1 MKLSYPNF
9 SPRFAEADWTVPRLL
24 ERQAARIP
32 ERPFLQWTDDEAPLS
47 FAEVNRRANRLA
59 HGLSRAGV
67 AKGDRVVLLLP
78 NSLEYVLL
86 WFAANKIGAVEVAIN
101 PSYRDRFLRHQ
112 LETSGGNTIVVT
124 HDMLEE
130 IEADLGEYQTLKRLI
145 VIGAPGARSKRSL
158 QQGAEV
164 FAFEQIEVDD
174 ERNPECEILP
184 QDTAAILFTSGTTG
198 PSKGVLMTHAQL
210 YLFGELSAQL
220 VRMTEDDVYLTS
232 FPFYHANAQF
242 LTIYPSL
249 IYGIRCVLYEKF
261 SAGQWLQRLINTG
274 ATIVNSVGV
283 TLPFVMAQPPSPR
296 DKAHRLRCIFAA
308 PTPHD
313 MLAAFRERFGEI
325 EIVEGYGQTEIC
337 LPLLSPYGIKRPKG
351 ACGVAVQQWFDLQIV
366 DPATDAPVA
375 NGEVGELV
383 VRARTPWTLNQ
394 GYVSMPE
401 RSLEAFRNFWFH
413 TGDGFRKDDSGWFY
427 FSDRIKDAIRRRGE
441 NISSFEIEEPI
452 REHPAVEDVAI
463 VGVPS
468 DFEGGEDEVKA
479 CIVLRPGSSFSPQ
492 AFVEWCRSHLPRFA
506 VPRYVQLYSDFPR
519 TPSQRVQKHLLR
531 RRTDRTDEWDA
542 QTQAFGHSRTSA
554 TNTASASANASSS
567 RDEFGT
573 SSAASLLS
581 VGPASASRKPPC

>member
-1 MKLSYPNF
+1 MDCPG
-9 SPRFAEADWTVPRLL
+9 LL
-24 ERQAARIP
+24 ERQATRIP
-32 ERPFLQWTDDEAPLS
+32 ERPFLQWTDGETPLS
-47 FAEVNRRANRLA
+47 FSEVNRRANRLA
-59 HGLSRAGV
+59 HGLSRIGV
-67 AKGDRVVLLLP
+67 GKGDRVVLLLP
-78 NSLEYVLL
+78 NSLEYILL
-86 WFAANKIGAVEVAIN
+86 WFAANKIGAIEVAIN
-101 PSYRDRFLRHQ
+101 PTYRNRFLRHQ
-112 LETSGGNTIVVT
+112 LETSGGSTIVVT
-124 HDMLEE
+124 HDMLPEVE
-130 IEADLGEYQTLKRLI
+130 GDLGQYQALKRVI
-145 VIGAPGARSKRSL
+145 VIGSPGSKRSL
-158 QQGAEV
+158 RQGAEIL
-164 FAFEQIEVDD
+164 AYEQIEADD
-174 ERNPECEILP
+174 ERNPKGDVLP
-184 QDTAAILFTSGTTG
+184 QDIAAILFTSGTTG

-261 SAGQWLQRLINTG
+261 SAGQWLERLINTG

-283 TLPFVMAQPPSPR
+283 TLPFVMAQPPSIR
-296 DKAHRLRCIFAA
+296 DKAHKLRCIFAA

-313 MLAAFRERFGEI
+313 MLPAFRERFGEI
-325 EIVEGYGQTEIC
+325 EIVEAYGQTEIC
-337 LPLLSPYGIKRPKG
+337 LPLLSPYGVKRPKG
-351 ACGVAVQQWFDLQIV
+351 ACGVAVDQWFELQIV
-366 DPATDAPVA
+366 DPATDVPVA

-383 VRARTPWTLNQ
+383 VRARAAWTLNQ

-413 TGDGFRKDDSGWFY
+413 TGDGFRRDNAGWFY

-463 VGVPS
+463 IGVPS

-479 CIVLRPGSSFSPQ
+479 CIVVRPGNPFSPE
-492 AFVEWCRSHLPRFA
+492 AFIEWCREHLPRFA

-531 RRTDRTDEWDA
+531 RRTERADEWDA
-542 QTQAFGHSRTSA
+542 QAQPFGHSGISA
-554 TNTASASANASSS
+554 NNLGAASANASSS
-567 RDEFGT
+567 RDDLST
-573 SSAASLLS
+573 SSATAFT
-581 VGPASASRKPPC
+581 SAGSGGARRKSPC